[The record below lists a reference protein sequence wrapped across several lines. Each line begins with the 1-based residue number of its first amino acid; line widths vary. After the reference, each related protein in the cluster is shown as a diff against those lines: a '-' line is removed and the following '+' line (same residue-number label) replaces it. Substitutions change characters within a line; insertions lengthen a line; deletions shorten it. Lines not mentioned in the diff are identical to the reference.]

1 MIRESVM
8 ITNIVEKVPEA
19 AFRHASVDRK
29 RSVLLLID
37 MQEYFREM
45 VQPILPN
52 VKKLIEACRNQNVP
66 VLFTQHGYDDPEKD
80 SGMLGEWWGDPII
93 VGSKRWILLPEI
105 LPREDEKVI
114 PKKRYSAYYRTD
126 LETYLHSVGVDDVI
140 IGGVMT
146 NLCCETTARDAFVR
160 DFRVFFL
167 VDGTATASEAHHVAT
182 LRNLAYGFA
191 YLKRCGE
198 VVEELRGKS

>member
-1 MIRESVM
+1 M

-19 AFRHASVDRK
+19 AFRHASVDRE
-29 RSVLLLID
+29 RCALLLID
-37 MQEYFREM
+37 MQEFFREV
-45 VQPILPN
+45 VQPVLPK
-52 VKKLIEACRNQNVP
+52 VVELVEACRNLNVP

-80 SGMLGEWWGDPII
+80 SGMLGEWWGDPIV
-93 VGSKRWILLPEI
+93 VGSKRWTLLPEI

-114 PKKRYSAYYRTD
+114 AKKRYSAYYGTD
-126 LETYLHSVGVDDVI
+126 LETYLHSLGVDDVI

-167 VDGTATASEAHHVAT
+167 VDGTATASEAYHVAT

-191 YLKRCGE
+191 YLKRCEE
-198 VVEELRGKS
+198 VVEELRGEC